1 MYWNQ
6 FIYTHIFI
14 FRQETDEE
22 NRWLL
27 AIKFA
32 KTSSNILVILET
44 HYLKIS
50 KGSILIIYKIN
61 GYIRFLTIDITS
73 RNSLMV
79 GLGLKSPIDGKELL

>member
-1 MYWNQ
+1 M
-6 FIYTHIFI
+6 
-14 FRQETDEE
+14 
-22 NRWLL
+22 

-32 KTSSNILVILET
+32 KSSSNILVILET